1 MITPESKENNYFTK
15 TSDGQYDRHKYKI
28 NCKDCSSVITYDY
41 NDVIENYWHKH
52 QLIENN
58 LDASFVQQTE
68 GLTYVRF
75 TVEEDNDEQ

>member
-28 NCKDCSSVITYDY
+28 NCKDGSSVITYDY

-52 QLIENN
+52 QLIEN
-58 LDASFVQQTE
+58 
-68 GLTYVRF
+68 
-75 TVEEDNDEQ
+75 VEVIDIKPKRSGGKGF